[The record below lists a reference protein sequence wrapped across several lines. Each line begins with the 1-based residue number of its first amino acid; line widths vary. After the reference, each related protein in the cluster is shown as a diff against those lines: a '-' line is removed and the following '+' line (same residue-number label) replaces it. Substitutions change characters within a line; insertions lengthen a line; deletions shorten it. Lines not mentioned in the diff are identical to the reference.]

1 MANTSVHVETKTPHQ
16 TTTGNILKL
25 WPKILHKKSNV
36 LPPDVCGEEDHLS
49 PM

>member
-16 TTTGNILKL
+16 TMTENIVELL
-25 WPKILHKKSNV
+25 PKILHKKSNV
-36 LPPDVCGEEDHLS
+36 FPPDVRGEEDHLS